1 MQEDSGVAM
10 KFQLSEK
17 NCFYMEEGAL
27 PGVLKIAR
35 RVCEDFALVFAGQPE
50 CCASLS
56 GLTDFP
62 VLFGTLGHSE
72 LLKKYEEKGMFKR
85 QTIEGRREVYSISVV
100 EHPVR
105 KDRQALLIAGSDKR
119 GTIYGLFHLSELIG
133 VSPLAYWCKVQ
144 PVKQKEVILTEE
156 QMGVSKE
163 PSVKYR
169 GFFINDEWP
178 AFGNWCNRR
187 FGGFTAAMY
196 EQVFELLLRLK
207 GNYLWPAMWSSRFSV
222 DGPGLASAVLA
233 DEMGVIM
240 GMSHHEPCLRH
251 GEEYRYLRGK
261 DSVYGDAWNFRTNE
275 EGITRFW
282 KDGLIRNGKFENVIT
297 VGMRGEADSAIMG
310 EQATLADNINLLR
323 DVLRTQNRLI
333 KEHVNEDLDKVPRM
347 LALYKEVEP
356 FFYGD
361 AETEGLKDSEEL
373 EGVTLMLCD
382 DNFGNLRTLPTEEMR
397 AHRGGYGM
405 YYHFD
410 YHGLPVSFEWVNSS
424 YLPKVWEQMTQAYE
438 FGIRELWIVNVGDIF
453 TNEFPLSFFLDLAY
467 DYEKW
472 GISNLNSPDEYTRS
486 FVEKQFGAWLD
497 DKQKQDVVHILK
509 GNTRLGHNR
518 RPEAMRAGVYAPL
531 AYEETK
537 RVLTEVQELMQLTD
551 TIYENC
557 EETAK
562 CSMFWLLY
570 YPVMANLN
578 VQKLQ
583 LLTGLNHAYAQQ
595 QRNQANEIADMV
607 ENCLQYD
614 EMLIR
619 KLHTLDHEHFYG
631 MGMSEHIGFQRW
643 NEEECQY
650 PILYRFKPANKL
662 RMVVS
667 VPGTQQHTQGGD
679 WTKQTLYLDDFLS
692 PDRREVYLELSAVG
706 RMLPEYRIICTD
718 ERLTIREEKTSNEG
732 VVHLVLTRKQETGKE
747 LSEEAVFHI
756 ESEFCHTKV
765 VVLFP
770 SAFLAEQRKKE
781 PAGTFLWCGGSSEDG
796 NYCGREYISMEAAHY
811 FEKSDTEDGAFVEIP
826 EYGKTLSGMKAFPV
840 TAFFDPLQNAPELS
854 YRFVLP
860 KEDTCIVRFLLTPS
874 NPTDMN
880 KRLLFGVS
888 VNEGEIETVNAI
900 KESFAVADRNEEWER
915 GVLDNI
921 RVCEHIIQ
929 GKEGANLLHVYA
941 MEPGFVLE
949 KIVIFPQGKEP
960 MKCYLEVPETF
971 RQG

>member
-1 MQEDSGVAM
+1 M
-10 KFQLSEK
+10 
-17 NCFYMEEGAL
+17 
-27 PGVLKIAR
+27 PGVLRIAG
-35 RVCEDFALVFAGQPE
+35 RVCEDFSLVFSKKPD
-50 CCASLS
+50 CCSRLS
-56 GLTDFP
+56 ELTDFP
-62 VLFGTLGHSE
+62 ILFGTLGYSE
-72 LLKKYEEKGMFKR
+72 LLKRYEEKGMFIR
-85 QTIEGRREVYSISVV
+85 ETIEGKREVYSISVV
-100 EHPVR
+100 EHPTR
-105 KDRQALLIAGSDKR
+105 KNGHALLVAGSDKR
-119 GTIYGLFHLSELIG
+119 GTIYGLFRLSELLG
-133 VSPLAYWCKVQ
+133 VSPLAYWCKIK
-144 PVKQKEVILTEE
+144 PAKRKEVVLTEE
-156 QMGVSKE
+156 SMGVSKE

-187 FGGFTAAMY
+187 FGGFTADMY

-222 DGPGLASAVLA
+222 DGPGLASAALA

-261 DSVYGDAWNFRTNE
+261 DSVYGDAWNFQTNE

-282 KDGLIRNGKFENVIT
+282 KDGLIRSGSFENVIT

-310 EQATLADNINLLR
+310 EQATLADNIALLR

-333 KEHVNEDLDKVPRM
+333 REHVNEDLDKVPRM

-361 AETEGLKDSEEL
+361 AETEGLMNSEEL

-397 AHRGGYGM
+397 NHRGGYGM

-410 YHGLPVSFEWVNSS
+410 YHGLPVSYEWVNSS

-438 FGIRELWIVNVGDIF
+438 AGIRELWIVNVGDIF

-472 GISNLNSPDEYTRS
+472 GISNLESPDEYTRC
-486 FVEKQFGAWLD
+486 FVRKQFGACLNE
-497 DKQKQDVVHILK
+497 KQQQTVVRIIK
-509 GNTRLGHNR
+509 ENTRLGHNR

-531 AYEETK
+531 VCEESR
-537 RVLTEVQELMQLTD
+537 RVLQRIQELMQLTEAV
-551 TIYENC
+551 YENC
-557 EETAK
+557 GESAK
-562 CSMFWLLY
+562 NSVFWLLY

-578 VQKLQ
+578 VQKMQ
-583 LLTGLNHAYAQQ
+583 LLTGLNHAYAKQ
-595 QRNQANEIADMV
+595 QRSQADDLADLV
-607 ENCLQYD
+607 EDCLQYD
-614 EMLIR
+614 ERLVE
-619 KLHTLDHEHFYG
+619 KLHTMDDGYFYG
-631 MGMSEHIGFQRW
+631 MGLSEHIGFNEW

-650 PILYRFKPANKL
+650 PVLYRFKPSNKL

-667 VPGTQQHTQGGD
+667 VPGTEQHTQGGD
-679 WTKQTLYLDDFLS
+679 WTGKTLYLDDFLS
-692 PDRREVYLELSAVG
+692 PDRQEAYLELSAAG
-706 RMLPEYRIICTD
+706 RMLPEYRVSCRD
-718 ERLTIREEKTSNEG
+718 ERLVIREERTSG
-732 VVHLVLTRKQETGKE
+732 DKSVRLLLTRTQEAEKD
-747 LSEEAVFHI
+747 LPREAVLQI
-756 ESEFCHTKV
+756 ESEFCHASV

-770 SAFLAEQRKKE
+770 TAFLAEQRKKE
-781 PAGTFLWCGGSSEDG
+781 PAGTFLWCGGESRDG
-796 NYCGREYISMEAAHY
+796 KYEGRQYISMEAAHY
-811 FEKSDTEDGAFVEIP
+811 FKKTDTGAGAFVEIP

-840 TAFFDPLQNAPELS
+840 TSFFEPQKNAPALS

-860 KEDTCIVRFLLTPS
+860 GDGVYIVRFLLTPS

-888 VNEGEIETVNAI
+888 VNEGRTEVVNAI

-915 GVLDNI
+915 GVLGNI
-921 RVCEHIIQ
+921 RVCEHCVH
-929 GKEGANLLHVYA
+929 GRAGANLLHIYA
-941 MEPGFVLE
+941 MDPGFVLE
-949 KIVIFPQGKEP
+949 KIVVFPQGKEP
-960 MKCYLEVPETF
+960 PKCYLEAPETF
-971 RQG
+971 RQQ

>member
-1 MQEDSGVAM
+1 
-10 KFQLSEK
+10 
-17 NCFYMEEGAL
+17 METGAL
-27 PGVLKIAR
+27 SGVLKIAD
-35 RVCEDFALVFAGQPE
+35 RVCEDFALVFSEKPE
-50 CCASLS
+50 SCTSLS
-56 GLTDFP
+56 ELTDFP
-62 VLFGTLGHSE
+62 ILFGTWGYSE
-72 LLKKYEEKGMFKR
+72 ILKQYEEKGIFKR
-85 QTIEGRREVYSISVV
+85 ETIEGKREVYSISIV
-100 EHPVR
+100 EHPVK
-105 KDRQALLIAGSDKR
+105 KDNHALLIAGSDKR
-119 GTIYGLFHLSELIG
+119 GTIYGLFKLSELIG
-133 VSPLAYWCKVQ
+133 VSPLAYWCKVK
-144 PVKQKEVILTEE
+144 PASQKEVVLTEDN
-156 QMGVSKE
+156 MGVSRE

-187 FGGFTAAMY
+187 FGGFTATMY

-222 DGPGLASAVLA
+222 DGPGLDSAVLA
-233 DEMGVIM
+233 DEMGIIM

-261 DSVYGDAWNFRTNE
+261 DSIYGDAWNFRTNE
-275 EGITRFW
+275 AGITRFW
-282 KDGLIRNGKFENVIT
+282 KDGLIRSGKFENVIT

-323 DVLRTQNRLI
+323 DVLHTQNRLI

-361 AETEGLKDSEEL
+361 AETKGLKDSEEL

-467 DYEKW
+467 DYERW

-486 FVEKQFGAWLD
+486 FVEKQFGAWMD
-497 DKQKQDVVHILK
+497 DKQKQDVVHIIK

-518 RPEAMRAGVYAPL
+518 RPEAMRADVYAPL
-531 AYEETK
+531 AYEETR
-537 RVLTEVQELMQLTD
+537 RVLSEIQELMRLTE

-583 LLTGLNHAYAQQ
+583 LLTGLNHAYAKQ

-619 KLHTLDHEHFYG
+619 KLHTLDNGYFYG
-631 MGMSEHIGFQRW
+631 MGMSEHIGFQKW

-650 PILYRFKPANKL
+650 PILYRFKPAINCAWWYLYRGRSNIHK
-662 RMVVS
+662 VVTG
-667 VPGTQQHTQGGD
+667 PNRPCIWMIFCHRT
-679 WTKQTLYLDDFLS
+679 
-692 PDRREVYLELSAVG
+692 DRR
-706 RMLPEYRIICTD
+706 
-718 ERLTIREEKTSNEG
+718 
-732 VVHLVLTRKQETGKE
+732 
-747 LSEEAVFHI
+747 HI
-756 ESEFCHTKV
+756 WS
-765 VVLFP
+765 
-770 SAFLAEQRKKE
+770 
-781 PAGTFLWCGGSSEDG
+781 
-796 NYCGREYISMEAAHY
+796 
-811 FEKSDTEDGAFVEIP
+811 
-826 EYGKTLSGMKAFPV
+826 
-840 TAFFDPLQNAPELS
+840 
-854 YRFVLP
+854 
-860 KEDTCIVRFLLTPS
+860 
-874 NPTDMN
+874 
-880 KRLLFGVS
+880 
-888 VNEGEIETVNAI
+888 
-900 KESFAVADRNEEWER
+900 
-915 GVLDNI
+915 
-921 RVCEHIIQ
+921 
-929 GKEGANLLHVYA
+929 
-941 MEPGFVLE
+941 
-949 KIVIFPQGKEP
+949 
-960 MKCYLEVPETF
+960 F
-971 RQG
+971 RQWEECFQSIA